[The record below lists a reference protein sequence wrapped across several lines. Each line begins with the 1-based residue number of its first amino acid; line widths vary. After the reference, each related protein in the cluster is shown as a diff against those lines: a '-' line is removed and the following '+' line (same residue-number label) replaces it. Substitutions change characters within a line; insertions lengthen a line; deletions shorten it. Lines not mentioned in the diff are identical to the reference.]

1 MQQFTR
7 GKMLDD
13 RVKETTLELVNP
25 SGLICS
31 VQPRRISVPTFM
43 GVAAAT
49 IAITRHALKID
60 GTGHLGYKT
69 LTPPAEFAIN
79 MENGR
84 KFDDFCLNFDEA

>member
-1 MQQFTR
+1 
-7 GKMLDD
+7 
-13 RVKETTLELVNP
+13 
-25 SGLICS
+25 
-31 VQPRRISVPTFM
+31 M

-79 MENGR
+79 LENGG

>member
-7 GKMLDD
+7 GKVLDD
-13 RVKETTLELVNP
+13 RVKETTPELVNS

-31 VQPRRISVPTFM
+31 VQPGRISVPTFM

-79 MENGR
+79 LENGR
-84 KFDDFCLNFDEA
+84 SSGFFFLNFHEA